1 MRQKRGKYA
10 YQNTSFFYIQAEIT
24 LGNTRPHSDT
34 ASNNLDCSFMVYTSS
49 KSKK

>member
-1 MRQKRGKYA
+1 MLNDEANMHIRIRH
-10 YQNTSFFYIQAEIT
+10 FFYIQAEVT

-49 KSKK
+49 KSKI